1 MKRTGGAGGFTLAE
15 LMLVV
20 VLLGLTVGATMTV
33 LARQQQFYRSAGQ
46 LSEVRT
52 QLRQAIGA
60 IPTDLRAV
68 SPSGNDFYALSDKA
82 VEFRAVTGSAII
94 CRIASATQFLIPPLE
109 LANGN
114 TLTVWSTA
122 PVAGDSFFVYDDS
135 TNIGPDDDTWKP
147 LSIATVTAVTGANG
161 CPIAGGFV
169 QAADTAR
176 ASYRIT
182 VPATRPLPPTLLT
195 GAPIRFFRRAHYELY
210 QATDGRWYLG
220 WFDCLAGRS
229 PACTA
234 LQPLAGPY
242 RPYSSGA
249 PEASG
254 LLFSYYDS
262 TGAALAA
269 ATANGTKVARVKIS
283 VRGQAQQID
292 VSGMPKGTYNDS
304 LVMDVGVRNR
314 Q

>member
-1 MKRTGGAGGFTLAE
+1 MKRASGFTLAE

-20 VLLGLTVGATMTV
+20 ALLGLVVGATMTV
-33 LARQQQFYRSAGQ
+33 LVRQQQFYRSAGQ
-46 LSEVRT
+46 ISGVRE

-60 IPTDLRAV
+60 ITTDLRGV
-68 SPSGNDFYALSDKA
+68 SPLDGDFYAISDKS

-94 CRIASATQFLIPPLE
+94 CQITSATQFLIPPLQ
-109 LANGN
+109 LGNGN

-135 TNIGPDDDTWKP
+135 TNIGPDDDTWKA
-147 LSIATVTAVTGANG
+147 LSVSSITPVTGATG
-161 CPIAGGFV
+161 CPIASGFV
-169 QAADTAR
+169 QAADTGR

-182 VPATRPLPPTLLT
+182 VPAGRPLPPTLLT
-195 GAPIRFFRRAHYELY
+195 GAPIRFFRRAHYELF

-242 RPYSSGA
+242 RPYSSAA
-249 PEASG
+249 PGASG

-262 TGAALAA
+262 TGAALTAS
-269 ATANGTKVARVKIS
+269 TANGPKVARVKIS

>member
-1 MKRTGGAGGFTLAE
+1 MKRPGGPRGFTLAE

-20 VLLGLTVGATMTV
+20 VLLGVVMGATMTV

-46 LSEVRT
+46 ISGVRE

-60 IPTDLRAV
+60 ITTDLRGV
-68 SPSGNDFYALSDKA
+68 SPLDGDFYAISDKS

-94 CRIASATQFLIPPLE
+94 CQSTSPTQFLIPPLQ

-135 TNIGPDDDTWKP
+135 TNIGPNDDTWKA
-147 LSIATVTAVTGANG
+147 LSVSSITQVTGANG

-169 QAADTAR
+169 QAADTGR

-182 VPATRPLPPTLLT
+182 LPAGGGLPATVLN

-210 QATDGRWYLG
+210 QATDGSWYLG
-220 WFDCLAGRS
+220 WFDCLAGRVL
-229 PACTA
+229 PCNA

-242 RPYSSGA
+242 RPYSSAA
-249 PEASG
+249 PGTSG
-254 LLFSYYDS
+254 LLFSYYDA
-262 TGAALAA
+262 TGAALAPSLLNR
-269 ATANGTKVARVKIS
+269 TRVARVRIS
-283 VRGQAQQID
+283 VRGQVQQVN
-292 VSGMPKGTYNDS
+292 VSGMPEGTYNDS

>member
-1 MKRTGGAGGFTLAE
+1 MKRTGGFTLAE

-135 TNIGPDDDTWKP
+135 TNIGPDDDTWKA
-147 LSIATVTAVTGANG
+147 LSIT
-161 CPIAGGFV
+161 
-169 QAADTAR
+169 
-176 ASYRIT
+176 
-182 VPATRPLPPTLLT
+182 
-195 GAPIRFFRRAHYELY
+195 
-210 QATDGRWYLG
+210 
-220 WFDCLAGRS
+220 S
-229 PACTA
+229 P
-234 LQPLAGPY
+234 
-242 RPYSSGA
+242 
-249 PEASG
+249 
-254 LLFSYYDS
+254 
-262 TGAALAA
+262 
-269 ATANGTKVARVKIS
+269 
-283 VRGQAQQID
+283 
-292 VSGMPKGTYNDS
+292 
-304 LVMDVGVRNR
+304 
-314 Q
+314 

>member
-1 MKRTGGAGGFTLAE
+1 MKRSGGFTLAE
-15 LMLVV
+15 LMLVLA
-20 VLLGLTVGATMTV
+20 LLGIVAGATMTV

-46 LSEVRT
+46 LSEVRA

-60 IPTDLRAV
+60 IPADLRAV
-68 SPSGNDFYALSDKA
+68 SPSGDDFYGLSDKA
-82 VEFRAVTGSAII
+82 VEFRAATGSAII
-94 CRIASATQFLIPPLE
+94 CQIASATQFLIPPLQ

-114 TLTVWSTA
+114 TLTAWSTA

-135 TNIGPDDDTWKP
+135 TNIGPDDDTWKALSVSSITP
-147 LSIATVTAVTGANG
+147 LTGATG
-161 CPIAGGFV
+161 CPIASGFV
-169 QAADTAR
+169 QATDTAR

-182 VPATRPLPPTLLT
+182 VPASRALPPTVLT

-220 WFDCLAGRS
+220 WFDCLTGRS
-229 PACTA
+229 PACSA

-242 RPYSSGA
+242 RPYSSAA
-249 PEASG
+249 PESSG

-262 TGAALAA
+262 TGAALTAS
-269 ATANGTKVARVKIS
+269 TANGPKVARVRIS
-283 VRGQAQQID
+283 MRGQAQQID
-292 VSGMPKGTYNDS
+292 VSGMPRGTYNDS

-314 Q
+314 R

>member
-1 MKRTGGAGGFTLAE
+1 MKRTGGFTLAE

-94 CRIASATQFLIPPLE
+94 CRIASATQFLIPPLQ

-122 PVAGDSFFVYDDS
+122 PISSVMSRVRVWAMLRLLAVRRYLR
-135 TNIGPDDDTWKP
+135 KP
-147 LSIATVTAVTGANG
+147 L
-161 CPIAGGFV
+161 
-169 QAADTAR
+169 
-176 ASYRIT
+176 ASQ
-182 VPATRPLPPTLLT
+182 
-195 GAPIRFFRRAHYELY
+195 E
-210 QATDGRWYLG
+210 
-220 WFDCLAGRS
+220 
-229 PACTA
+229 
-234 LQPLAGPY
+234 
-242 RPYSSGA
+242 
-249 PEASG
+249 
-254 LLFSYYDS
+254 
-262 TGAALAA
+262 
-269 ATANGTKVARVKIS
+269 IS
-283 VRGQAQQID
+283 
-292 VSGMPKGTYNDS
+292 
-304 LVMDVGVRNR
+304 
-314 Q
+314 